1 MTHWKQIYTGITE
14 GTNDKVRTQR
24 KTNCERWRKRNA
36 VYKWRPEPE
45 SDYNLNKYAKR
56 WSPATANSCLNS
68 MNDLHE
74 MLMNSY

>member
-1 MTHWKQIYTGITE
+1 MYNGITE
-14 GTNDKVRTQR
+14 GTNDKVRNQR
-24 KTNCERWRKRNA
+24 KRIA

-45 SDYNLNKYAKR
+45 SDYNLNKYAKQ